1 MLFLS
6 FQTGWADFLLTSDAR
21 RVWNDFF
28 CFYASQICFYF
39 SVIKREQTFGSFVLK
54 NIYL

>member
-39 SVIKREQTFGSFVLK
+39 SVIKREQTFGRFVLK